1 MVASEEAGF
10 HGTESAVKGERQI
23 VAFSLGSETYGVDIA
38 SVKEIIPIQRI
49 VSVPRSPDFVE
60 GIINL
65 RGRVIPVLDLRKHF
79 GFERK
84 KGDPNQRIV
93 LVEVGAESI
102 GVIVDAVSSVLRI
115 PNDSVEPPAAVIVGP
130 EIEYIDGIAKLDKDL
145 IVLLDLTRI
154 ISDAEKKTLKEADL
168 RSAVVQ

>member
-1 MVASEEAGF
+1 MASDEADSYEV
-10 HGTESAVKGERQI
+10 ESSASGERQI
-23 VAFSLGSETYGVDIA
+23 VAFSLGTETYGVDIA
-38 SVKEIIPIQRI
+38 SVREIIPIQRI
-49 VSVPRSPDFVE
+49 VSVPRAPSFIE

-79 GFERK
+79 GFEQK

-93 LVEVGAESI
+93 LVEAGSESI

-115 PNDSVEPPAAVIVGP
+115 PDDSVEAPASVIVGP
-130 EIEYIDGIAKLDKDL
+130 EIEYINGIAKIDKDL
-145 IVLLDLTRI
+145 VVLLDLTKI
-154 ISDAEKKTLKEADL
+154 ISDAEKKTLKETDL

>member
-1 MVASEEAGF
+1 MAAKQNSSYDDD
-10 HGTESAVKGERQI
+10 SAARKERQI
-23 VAFSLGSETYGVDIA
+23 VAFTLGSEIYGVDIA
-38 SVKEIIPIQRI
+38 SVREIIPIQKI
-49 VSVPRSPDFVE
+49 VSVPRAPDFVE

-93 LVEVGAESI
+93 LVEAGSESI
-102 GVIVDAVSSVLRI
+102 GVIVDSVSSVLRI
-115 PNDSVEPPAAVIVGP
+115 ADDSVEPPASVIVGP
-130 EIEYIDGIAKLDKDL
+130 EIEYIYGIAKVDGDL

-154 ISDAEKKTLKEADL
+154 ISDAEKRTLKEADL
-168 RSAVVQ
+168 RTAVVQ

>member
-1 MVASEEAGF
+1 MASDEADSYEV
-10 HGTESAVKGERQI
+10 ESSASGERQI
-23 VAFSLGSETYGVDIA
+23 VAFSLGTETYGVDIA
-38 SVKEIIPIQRI
+38 SVREIIPIQRI
-49 VSVPRSPDFVE
+49 VSVPRAPSFIE

-79 GFERK
+79 GFEQK

-93 LVEVGAESI
+93 LVEAGSESI

-115 PNDSVEPPAAVIVGP
+115 PDDSVEAPASVIVGP
-130 EIEYIDGIAKLDKDL
+130 EIEYITGIAKIDKDL
-145 IVLLDLTRI
+145 VVLLDLTKI
-154 ISDAEKKTLKEADL
+154 ISDAEKKTLKETDL

>member
-1 MVASEEAGF
+1 MASDEADSYAV
-10 HGTESAVKGERQI
+10 ESSASGERQI
-23 VAFSLGSETYGVDIA
+23 VAFSLGTETYGVDIA
-38 SVKEIIPIQRI
+38 SVREIIPIQRI
-49 VSVPRSPDFVE
+49 VSVPRAPSFVE

-79 GFERK
+79 GFEQK

-93 LVEVGAESI
+93 LVEAGSESI

-115 PNDSVEPPAAVIVGP
+115 PDDCVEAPASVIVGP
-130 EIEYIDGIAKLDKDL
+130 EIEYINGIAKIDKDL
-145 IVLLDLTRI
+145 VVLLDLTKI
-154 ISDAEKKTLKEADL
+154 ISDVEKKTLKETDL

>member
-1 MVASEEAGF
+1 MAPKEASSFED
-10 HGTESAVKGERQI
+10 ESSARKERQI
-23 VAFSLGSETYGVDIA
+23 VAFSLGTETYGVDIA
-38 SVKEIIPIQRI
+38 SVREIIPIQKI
-49 VSVPRSPDFVE
+49 VSVPRAPDFVE

-79 GFERK
+79 GFEQK

-93 LVEVGAESI
+93 LVEAGTESI

-115 PNDSVEPPAAVIVGP
+115 SDDSVEPPASVIVGP
-130 EIEYIDGIAKLDKDL
+130 EIEYIYGIAKVDGGL

-154 ISDAEKKTLKEADL
+154 ISDAEKRTLKEADL
-168 RSAVVQ
+168 RAAVVQ